1 MQMYAIFEAKGKQFR
16 ATPDVKLRIPSL
28 SAEPGDRVTF
38 DTVLLAQKS
47 TDADV
52 LIGRPALEGASVAVE
67 VLRHGKGEKIIVY
80 KMKRR
85 KGYRKKQGH
94 RQKFT
99 EVRVVDIEFGSGK
112 TAKPAAAAK
121 PKAEAE
127 PKPSAKAA
135 DDAIDAT
142 DAAIELAAEAGI
154 DVEALE
160 GSGDHGRVLKSDVE
174 HAIEATER
182 EVATDAAREL
192 AEEAGIDV
200 ESVEGSGEDGRVLK
214 GDVEEAAEAAAAA
227 AIDAT
232 PTAKDLA
239 EEAGV
244 DLASVEGTGKDG
256 RILKSDVQAVIKEQE
271 GK

>member
-16 ATPDVKLRIPSL
+16 ATPDLKLRIPSL
-28 SAEPGDRVTF
+28 HAEPGDRVTF
-38 DTVLLAQKS
+38 DTVLLAQQS
-47 TDADV
+47 ADADILV
-52 LIGRPALEGASVAVE
+52 GRPALEGASVAVE

-99 EVRVVDIEFGSGK
+99 EVRVVDIEFGSDK
-112 TAKPAAAAK
+112 TAKPKAAAK
-121 PKAEAE
+121 PKSAPKAPKAEKAPKAPKAE
-127 PKPSAKAA
+127 KASKKTA
-135 DDAIDAT
+135 ASEDAGLDAT

-154 DVEALE
+154 DIEAVE
-160 GSGDHGRVLKSDVE
+160 GTGDH
-174 HAIEATER
+174 
-182 EVATDAAREL
+182 
-192 AEEAGIDV
+192 
-200 ESVEGSGEDGRVLK
+200 GRVLK
-214 GDVEEAAEAAAAA
+214 GDVEEAVEAAEAA

-232 PTAKDLA
+232 PTAKELA
-239 EEAGV
+239 EEAGI
-244 DLASVEGTGKDG
+244 DLATVEGTGKDG